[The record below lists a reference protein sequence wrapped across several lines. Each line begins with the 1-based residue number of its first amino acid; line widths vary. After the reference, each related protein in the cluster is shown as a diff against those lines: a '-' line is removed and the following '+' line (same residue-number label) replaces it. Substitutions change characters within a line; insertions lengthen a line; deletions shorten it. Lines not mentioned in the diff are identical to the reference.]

1 MDDMYFVINQKAIVL
16 DECGSPVIAPIFDDG
31 TIDWD
36 SSDLIDWLDLKPD
49 TYQLY
54 KAAVDFLQEYQ
65 NAIYIK

>member
-16 DECGSPVIAPIFDDG
+16 DECGSPVIATILDDG
-31 TIDWD
+31 AIDWD